1 MGRIYGS
8 VQAGDPIR
16 SKYGYLTVMAS
27 SSEGQIGNL
36 PAESFC
42 ERVFSNCNLILDDF
56 SIRMC
61 PDMVDI
67 LSTLRTNEKFM
78 VKMKDRLPAILR
90 DEKDEADR
98 LRAGAEAAQGA
109 ESNEIEVTD
118 DEEDDSD
125 EFEDYRVMNKGGVCT

>member
-1 MGRIYGS
+1 
-8 VQAGDPIR
+8 
-16 SKYGYLTVMAS
+16 MAS

-42 ERVFSNCNLILDDF
+42 ECVFSNCNLILDDF
-56 SIRMC
+56 SIRMN
-61 PDMVDI
+61 PDLVDM

-90 DEKDEADR
+90 DEKDEADE
-98 LRAGAEAAQGA
+98 LRAGAAAAAAAAQGA
-109 ESNEIEVTD
+109 ESDVTELTD

-125 EFEDYRVMNKGGVCT
+125 EFEDY